1 MQSKEKKKKVTFNDI
16 ADHTGFSKTTISRYF
31 NNPDSLTAKN
41 QEIIRKA
48 LADLN
53 YHENKVARIL
63 AKGKTEFVGIIVPNL
78 YLHYFSE
85 LLNQILIT
93 HNEFGFKYLVF
104 VGDGDPE
111 HEKKY
116 LAELMSYQI
125 EGLIVMS
132 HTLPSDELASLGI
145 PVVSVE
151 REDDFIS
158 SVNCDNYAGAR
169 QAAALLHRHECDVYI
184 HVNTPTPETIP
195 AYKRILGFRDY
206 CRENSLRH
214 EIIFLDGDVSFTA
227 ISPAVEK
234 LLERIETQYP
244 GQKKGLFFSDD
255 TRAHSFLNHLVRK
268 YNSLPDSY
276 RLVGFD
282 NSPISRESI
291 YPIST
296 VDQQIPLIAHEA
308 VTMLVSLIDEAKK
321 GTARSLSSIRH
332 KTVPTVLYQRD
343 TTEFYASGKS

>member
-1 MQSKEKKKKVTFNDI
+1 MNKGNKKNVTFNDI
-16 ADHTGFSKTTISRYF
+16 ASYTGFSKTTISRYF
-31 NNPDSLTAKN
+31 NNPDSLTPKN
-41 QEIIRKA
+41 QEIIRRA
-48 LADLN
+48 LDKLN

-63 AKGKTEFVGIIVPNL
+63 ARGKTEFVGIIVPNL

-85 LLNQILIT
+85 MLNQILST
-93 HNEFGFKYLVF
+93 YNEFGFKYLVF

-116 LAELMSYQI
+116 LEELMAYQI

-132 HTLPSDELASLGI
+132 HTLPSSELASLPI
-145 PVVSVE
+145 PVVSIE

-169 QAAALLHRHECDVYI
+169 MAVSLLHSHQCDVYI

-195 AYKRILGFRDY
+195 AYNRILGFRDY
-206 CRENSLRH
+206 CRENDLRH

-234 LLERIETQYP
+234 LLDELENRYP

-255 TRAHSFLNHLVRK
+255 TRAHAFLNRLVRK
-268 YNSLPDSY
+268 YNTLPDSY

-282 NSPISRESI
+282 NSPISRDSI

-296 VDQQIPLIAHEA
+296 VDQQIPLIAREA
-308 VTMLVSLIDEAKK
+308 VTMLVSQIEEAKK
-321 GTARSLSSIRH
+321 GTARSRETIRH
-332 KTVPTVLYQRD
+332 ETVPAVLYQRD